1 MKRIDAEV
9 LNARRV
15 GAYHAITVVAP
26 EIAQLAQPGQF
37 ISVAPPAG
45 DAMLLRRTY
54 WIAQASG
61 RGGWAGTLEFVAD
74 PRDPR
79 DAWLRGLRP
88 NQKIDVLG
96 PLGTAFAYPAKL
108 ETCLLVAEHLGAPVM
123 YFLAQELRARG
134 KRVDLVVGGPT
145 GEEIYRAV
153 EAKRVGTQV
162 ALATADGSMGDRG
175 DVSSVLAST
184 ADACGTQVVYAA
196 GPRPMLRRV
205 ADFCTSRTL
214 PAQVVVQD
222 DLACGTGMC
231 FTCVVPVMA
240 RDGVGFDHLRAC
252 TDGPV
257 FNPAR
262 ILWDR
267 WGDGPSDPRVM
278 DGRS

>member
-1 MKRIDAEV
+1 MRRIEAEV
-9 LNARRV
+9 LNARRT
-15 GAYHAITVVAP
+15 GAYHTITVVAP
-26 EIAQLAQPGQF
+26 DIAEHAQPGQF
-37 ISVAPPAG
+37 ISVGPPAG

-79 DAWLRGLRP
+79 DAWLRSLRP
-88 NQKIDVLG
+88 NQRIDMLG
-96 PLGTAFAYPAKL
+96 PLGTPFAYPAKL
-108 ETCLLVAEHLGAPVM
+108 EVCLLVAEHLGVPVM

-145 GEEIYRAV
+145 GEEIYKAV

-162 ALATADGSMGDRG
+162 ALATTDGSMGEIG
-175 DVSSVLAST
+175 DVASLLGPT
-184 ADACGTQVVYAA
+184 AAACGTQVVYAA
-196 GPRPMLRRV
+196 GPRAMLRRV

-214 PAQVVVQD
+214 PAQIASQD

-231 FTCVVPVMA
+231 FTCVVPVLS
-240 RDGVGFDHLRAC
+240 RDGTGMEHLRAC

-267 WGDGPSDPRVM
+267 WGEGPSDPRVI
-278 DGRS
+278 GGAP